1 MKRADANKWQFKKFI
16 QRLKQNPLIKLLRK
30 DGWFRWLALA
40 MLVTILGA
48 GLMLPKVWRVTP
60 DEIPHP
66 TKISGV
72 DFVQAFAL
80 RRSALK
86 HEAAGNAFESLVA
99 WEMARANN
107 PGDAELSRG
116 VIRSKMSQTNAPSA
130 LRGFNDGAW
139 LLILSRTNQADL
151 ELVAK
156 WYAHCQLDRELVA
169 LLETRPAPLS
179 PTLLSAYLKSL
190 LNQGQITK
198 FAETWERSKPDV
210 VSDPELGLY
219 HQAYLAGWGPVA
231 EQQRAASALA
241 EQSNT
246 PGSLQVRAS
255 KLRLLV
261 GMQMRSTKEVAA
273 ALQILEGT
281 KKDTVRDHLLFW
293 RLLASA
299 GEREDLIRFMTA
311 SSLQPSTP
319 SETLVWADLWLEVG
333 KDAELEKLLKWSAEK
348 QAVEP
353 GVCVRHGKLL
363 IRQKRWEDLAGLGSS
378 MRLRGGSDLGV
389 VSFGYYLEAKAAYA
403 LGRASTLKESLDAL
417 LALDAVVAEFAPMM
431 GEGLV
436 EMGYGS
442 AAVKVLKRSESMW
455 AKSTPYWNTLCL
467 AADQARDEATLLT
480 AAKQAYQVE
489 PNNPVVANNYA
500 NALLVTR
507 TQASEALEITRR
519 LLQSNPNSLTYLIN
533 HASAL
538 LLNHRAAEAKSL
550 LVNLRTERLTRAEAS
565 QYAIALCEL
574 WVELGEPGLASEA
587 LEKVDRKTLFPKQSL
602 WLSSVLDKIGK
613 RG

>member
-1 MKRADANKWQFKKFI
+1 MKRADANKWQFRRFI
-16 QRLKQNPLIKLLRK
+16 QQLKQNPLIKLLRK

-40 MLVTILGA
+40 MVVTIMGA

-60 DEIPHP
+60 DVIPHP

-86 HEAAGNAFESLVA
+86 HEAAGNAFEALVA

-116 VIRSKMSQTNAPSA
+116 VIRSKLIQTNAPSA

-139 LLILSRTNQADL
+139 LLILSRTNQTDL

-156 WYAHCQLDRELVA
+156 WYSHCQLDRELVA

-179 PTLLSAYLKSL
+179 APLLSAYLKSL

-210 VSDPELGLY
+210 AADPELGLY
-219 HQAYLAGWGPVA
+219 HQAFTAGWGA
-231 EQQRAASALA
+231 AGAREQARSVLA
-241 EQSNT
+241 NESKT
-246 PGSLQVRAS
+246 PGPLQVRAN
-255 KLRLLV
+255 KLRLFV
-261 GMQMRSTKEVAA
+261 GMQLKSTEDVSAS
-273 ALQILEGT
+273 LRVLESLN
-281 KKDTVRDHLLFW
+281 KDSVRDHLLFW
-293 RLLASA
+293 RLLAST
-299 GEREDLIRFMTA
+299 GEQGELIRSMTA
-311 SSLQPSTP
+311 STLKPSTL

-348 QAVEP
+348 QPVDP

-363 IRQKRWEDLAGLGSS
+363 IRQRRWEDLAGLGSS
-378 MRLRGGSDLGV
+378 MRLKGGSDLGV
-389 VSFGYYLEAKAAYA
+389 VSFGYFLEARAAMA

-417 LALDAVVAEFAPMM
+417 LALDAVVGEFAPMM

-455 AKSTPYWNTLCL
+455 AKSVPYWNTLCL
-467 AADQARDEATLLT
+467 SADQARDEATLLA
-480 AAKQAYQVE
+480 AAKQAYQME
-489 PNNPVVANNYA
+489 PSSPISANNYA

-538 LLNHRAAEAKSL
+538 LLNHRAAEAKPL
-550 LVNLRTERLTRAEAS
+550 LVNLRTDRLTRAEAS